1 MKMAIFVVCCLVV
14 VLLSYQRAIGFLE
27 CGERCINNNVLR
39 RAETGS
45 GTPEYF
51 CDVHLEGI
59 FGWPMQTIGA
69 SDGSFEQISGTHD
82 VKVLDGDACTYDC
95 SPLSDATMKMG
106 MHGVMATVDHF
117 QNFECNPNT
126 GS

>member
-1 MKMAIFVVCCLVV
+1 MKKAILVVCCLVV
-14 VLLSYQRAIGFLE
+14 VLLSYQRVIGFLE
-27 CGERCINNNVLR
+27 CGERCKNSNVLR

-51 CDVHLEGI
+51 CDRHSGGV

-69 SDGSFEQISGTHD
+69 SDGSFQQVSGTHD
-82 VKVLDGDACTYDC
+82 VKVLNGDACTYDC
-95 SPLSDATMKMG
+95 SPLSEATMKMG
-106 MHGVMATVDHF
+106 WHGVLATVYGF
-117 QNFECNPNT
+117 QNFECVTTT